1 MKTGDGTKNLAR
13 AIVEC
18 NERRGVTS
26 DDLSSVGAQQTIEKS
41 VSEYTPAKHR
51 ALIAMRCC
59 VSKRPFNMVRDPH
72 YAEEIRLLR
81 PGTDIPSPATVSR
94 DVNQVYTLGS
104 KQVKE
109 YFLVCCLQTH

>member
-13 AIVEC
+13 TIVDC
-18 NERRGVTS
+18 NARRGVAPG
-26 DDLSSVGAQQTIEKS
+26 DLSSIGAQQTIEKS
-41 VSEYTPAKHR
+41 ISEYTPAKHR

-72 YAEEIRLLR
+72 YIEEIHLLR
-81 PGTDIPSPATVSR
+81 PGTNIPSPATVSR
-94 DVNQVYTLGS
+94 DVNRVYTLGS

-109 YFLVCCLQTH
+109 YFLVRCFQAC